1 MKKGTPNER
10 LESDARK
17 AREWQKTGHLWIS
30 KLRFPTQVPSATSCQ
45 RERIFS
51 NRSFGNG
58 PASRI
63 AAFSWILS
71 GFVVPTM
78 AV

>member
-1 MKKGTPNER
+1 MLAKLADGKKR
-10 LESDARK
+10 D
-17 AREWQKTGHLWIS
+17 IS
-30 KLRFPTQVPSATSCQ
+30 GFLSYVSLTHVPSATECQ

-63 AAFSWILS
+63 ATFSWILS